1 MVSYMWVHHVR
12 IIIMLPI
19 ECMLIILVMCIMVL
33 VKILQDV
40 SIGVYM
46 HVTVSSGIRCICVLC
61 GVGLDF

>member
-1 MVSYMWVHHVR
+1 
-12 IIIMLPI
+12 MLPI